1 MPGKSEGKK
10 QGTFENFVFRLL
22 SLNTLPKPASLDVL
36 VLLLLLDN
44 SLQWAMQRWRT
55 LDTCR
60 RLLSRSGS
68 SPNKILDPAKNVLVN
83 SRTSEAFLRFSRPA
97 ISTSPTL
104 LAKPSARCILSQRY
118 SRSSPAIINRY
129 IKRRLERP
137 CAYRCECSFERWYS
151 LSSPVRSIYKRHFI
165 DSPARRR
172 LFISPD

>member
-10 QGTFENFVFRLL
+10 QGTFGNFVFRLL

-44 SLQWAMQRWRT
+44 SLQWAMQRWRA
-55 LDTCR
+55 LDTSR

-68 SPNKILDPAKNVLVN
+68 SLNKILDPAKNVLVN
-83 SRTSEAFLRFSRPA
+83 SRTSEALLRFSGPA

-104 LAKPSARCILSQRY
+104 LAESIARCILSQRY

-129 IKRRLERP
+129 IKHRPVRP
-137 CAYRCECSFERWYS
+137 CAYQCGCFLGRRCL
-151 LSSPVRSIYKRHFI
+151 LSSPVRSIHKEHLI

-172 LFISPD
+172 LLISPD